1 MDAAIFVAS
10 LIAVVIVPGLLVGW
24 RARLSVPVALLAAP
38 AITFG
43 IVAAG
48 VQISNVFGAGWRLPT
63 AAITLLVAVVLAE
76 LWGRLVP
83 VPVASTLT
91 PTLAPTRRRWEAK
104 DWLPVAGV
112 GAGALSIGGMY
123 WNYLADMPHGINNV
137 FQGWDAHWHANVL
150 AFISE
155 EGIAA
160 PGEMGALHHQFT
172 GAPMYYPTAWHSVV
186 SIPARWVDLTTMAEY
201 NLGSG
206 IMLALVTPWAVAALA
221 GLLGGR
227 AVAGIAG
234 AGTAFFPAL
243 PWIEIRVAAIPAA
256 TSMMLGVMA
265 AMLTIHCLRD
275 RRAIPFAIFALFG
288 ALSSQP
294 QGLLLAVFLVVFY
307 WLFHALFAPTRS
319 RLGDFLTLA
328 AVGLGAV
335 ATAIP
340 AAVFLFGNEDA
351 EDFGDF
357 ARTFEVQGID
367 RAESWR
373 LAAGLLTRH
382 TNEFGPTWHLL
393 IIGGIGALV
402 LLARKTVW
410 PILLWALGVALS
422 AHAMKYFETP
432 VGDFLQEIVSPFYS
446 DARRINVWVSI
457 LVAATAALL
466 LGWIIHKVA
475 AAMNK
480 DRIRKLPVTV
490 GVTSVVIAIVAGTSL
505 ITLQEPARAL
515 SQDSRSGRLVSER
528 DLRAYDWLAEQPKAY
543 DGHIFVNPDEG
554 SGWMYAYNRL
564 PSTARHYFYT
574 GAVEPELTALF
585 HTLDQ
590 AGSGTSDGQ
599 EVDAI
604 LKRMNIN
611 YVFIS
616 PPNFWGPEKQPP
628 NDVLLNL
635 RDTAPG
641 LTEVYRHREVTIY
654 AVDEMF
660 SAAELEKILE
670 NSPYPPQ
677 TP

>member
-1 MDAAIFVAS
+1 MAAAIFAVS
-10 LIAVVIVPGLLVGW
+10 LLAVVILPGLLVGW
-24 RARLSVPVALLAAP
+24 RARLSMPVALMAAP
-38 AITFG
+38 AVTFG

-48 VQISNVFGAGWRLPT
+48 VQISHVFGAGWRVPT
-63 AAITLLVAVVLAE
+63 AAVTLLVAVVLAE

-83 VPVASTLT
+83 KPATQT
-91 PTLAPTRRRWEAK
+91 RRWEAK

-112 GAGALSIGGMY
+112 SAGTLTIGGMY
-123 WNYLADMPHGINNV
+123 WNYLAAMPHGINNI

-160 PGEMGALHHQFT
+160 PGAMGALHHQFT
-172 GAPMYYPTAWHSVV
+172 DAPMYYPTAWHSVV
-186 SIPARWVDLTTMAEY
+186 SIPAHWVDLTTMAEY

-221 GLLGGR
+221 SMLGGR

-256 TSMMLGVMA
+256 TSMMLGAMA
-265 AMLTIHCLRD
+265 AVLTIHCLRD
-275 RRAIPFAIFALFG
+275 RRAIPFAILALFG

-294 QGLLLAVFLVVFY
+294 QGLLVAVFLVLFY
-307 WLFHALFAPTRS
+307 WVFHALFTPTRS

-357 ARTFEVQGID
+357 ARTFEVPGID

-382 TNEFGPTWHLL
+382 TNEFGHTWHLL
-393 IIGGIGALV
+393 LIGGIGALV

-410 PILLWALGVALS
+410 PILLWGFGVALS

-432 VGDFLQEIVSPFYS
+432 VGDFLQNLVGPFYS
-446 DARRINVWVSI
+446 DARRINVWVSL
-457 LVAATAALL
+457 LVAATSALA
-466 LGWIIHKVA
+466 LGWIIHTVA
-475 AAMNK
+475 AAINK

-490 GVTSVVIAIVAGTSL
+490 GVTSVVIAIVAGTAL
-505 ITLQEPARAL
+505 VTLQEPARRL

-528 DLRAYDWLAEQPKAY
+528 DQRAYDWLAQQPKAY
-543 DGHIFVNPDEG
+543 DGHVFVNPDEG
-554 SGWMYAYNRL
+554 NGWMYAYNRL
-564 PSTARHYFYT
+564 PSTSRHYYFT
-574 GAVEPELTALF
+574 GAVEPELTTLF
-585 HTLDQ
+585 HHLDE
-590 AGSGTSDGQ
+590 AGSGTATGED
-599 EVDAI
+599 VDRI
-604 LKRMNIN
+604 LERMDIN

-616 PPNFWGPEKQPP
+616 PPNFWGPHLQPP

-641 LTEVYRHREVTIY
+641 LTEVYRNHEVSIY

-660 SAAELEKILE
+660 SDAELDKILSD
-670 NSPYPPQ
+670 SPYPPQ
-677 TP
+677 TQ